1 MNAKLSIL
9 AIIVIAATA
18 QVASAQYY
26 QPQHHYGAYPVQYPA
41 AYNGY
46 GNYHHASTLEE
57 GMANGI
63 ANLIHSAGAANLLHS
78 QAARNYQEAHSR
90 YLDNR
95 VKATSTF
102 FEMRKINRE
111 SVAAERGPRITAEA
125 MTRIAK
131 DRAPER
137 LAASDLD
144 MLSGRINWP
153 AVLEA
158 DQFQSERERLDEL
171 VLKWARYKGLGADE
185 HLELQVLAKNMQ
197 TELKRH
203 IRSLPPAE
211 YVKAKNV
218 LESLP
223 LEIVKREEAL
233 AKGTGE
239 AARFVADSR

>member
-1 MNAKLSIL
+1 MYEFLARHGRCVPTFRIHMQQTKCCPIHKGKGDMNAKLSIL

-95 VKATSTF
+95 VKA
-102 FEMRKINRE
+102 
-111 SVAAERGPRITAEA
+111 
-125 MTRIAK
+125 
-131 DRAPER
+131 
-137 LAASDLD
+137 
-144 MLSGRINWP
+144 
-153 AVLEA
+153 
-158 DQFQSERERLDEL
+158 
-171 VLKWARYKGLGADE
+171 
-185 HLELQVLAKNMQ
+185 
-197 TELKRH
+197 
-203 IRSLPPAE
+203 
-211 YVKAKNV
+211 
-218 LESLP
+218 
-223 LEIVKREEAL
+223 
-233 AKGTGE
+233 
-239 AARFVADSR
+239 